1 VRAMFSVLGAA
12 ALAWGGWLALQFAV
26 GARNAEQALF
36 WFVGGPLVHDF
47 LVAPV
52 VGIVGLALTRF
63 VPVAWRAPIA
73 TGAVSSGV
81 LGLLA
86 LPLLWRPFG
95 VPANPGLHDAN
106 YVLGLLVA
114 LGVVWL
120 GVTVSGLARSGPH
133 SRRPPRCQH
142 GRRVR
147 R

>member
-1 VRAMFSVLGAA
+1 MRAMLFVLGSA
-12 ALAWGGWLALQFAV
+12 ALAWGGWLAFTYAL

-52 VGIVGLALTRF
+52 VGLTGLTLARY
-63 VPVAWRAPIA
+63 VPVAWRRPIA
-73 TGAVSSGV
+73 VGAVLSGV

-95 VPANPGLHDAN
+95 VVENPGLHDGN
-106 YVLGLLVA
+106 HVLGLSVA

-120 GVTVSGLARSGPH
+120 GVAVSGLSG
-133 SRRPPRCQH
+133 Q
-142 GRRVR
+142 GRR
-147 R
+147 